1 MALSD
6 RTKFALAAALTKGPG
21 SPEFD
26 EIKTIL
32 ENAESDH
39 TTLAG
44 DHALL
49 AAIPTTDPA
58 DGETIWND
66 NGVLKLAS
74 AGGG

>member
-1 MALSD
+1 MALSE
-6 RTKFALAAALTKGPG
+6 RTKNALRAALAHGPG
-21 SPEFD
+21 TPEFD

-39 TTLAG
+39 ITLAG

-49 AAIPTTDPA
+49 AAIPTTDPQ

-66 NGVLKLAS
+66 NGVLKVAS
-74 AGGG
+74 AGE